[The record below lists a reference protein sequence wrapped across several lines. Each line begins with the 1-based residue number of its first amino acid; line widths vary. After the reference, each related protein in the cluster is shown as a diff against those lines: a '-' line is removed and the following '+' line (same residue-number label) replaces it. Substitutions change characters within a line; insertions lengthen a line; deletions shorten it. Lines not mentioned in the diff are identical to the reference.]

1 MRSVLPALVAAALW
15 MTMSCRPQA
24 PAPTPPAAG
33 VVAAAPAFTPP
44 VTRAGEEGQAKY
56 VDPPTYDATK
66 VADLAPGTGSPEAA
80 VVHYMASRVR
90 GDRRHREVMSR
101 ACSSDCAE
109 ALAEHDQWK
118 FRAFRLVAREAES
131 PDRVWITVWMQ
142 IEYEGE
148 MDEGEDEFTV
158 VEEAGQFRILEVPL

>member
-1 MRSVLPALVAAALW
+1 MRSVIRVLGPAVLG
-15 MTMSCRPQA
+15 MTVGCRPQA
-24 PAPTPPAAG
+24 TPPNPPAAG
-33 VVAAAPAFTPP
+33 VVAASSTFTPP
-44 VTRAGEEGQAKY
+44 ATRASEEGPLNY

-109 ALAEHDQWK
+109 ALAEHDRWK
-118 FRAFRLVAREAES
+118 FRAFRLVAREADS
-131 PDRVWITVWMQ
+131 PGQVWITVWME
-142 IEYEGE
+142 IEFEGE
-148 MDEGEDEFTV
+148 RDEGEDQFTV